1 MKLPT
6 SCKGSMVR
14 DRMIAM
20 STYKSL
26 GVWKESRTLYK
37 MLYAAVKQLPDD
49 EKYAMSSQMRRAVIS
64 ISSNIAEGQGRGT
77 IRDYIHFLYNSR
89 GSAYELETQIIA
101 CGDLFLIDKATLK
114 ILYYQN
120 KKVITL
126 LNALIDSL
134 ESKIAP
140 KNVQEEVAVY
150 GNGNYENLSTPE
162 L

>member
-1 MKLPT
+1 
-6 SCKGSMVR
+6 
-14 DRMIAM
+14 M

-101 CGDLFLIDKATLK
+101 CGDLLLIDKATLK

-134 ESKIAP
+134 ESKAAP
-140 KNVQEEVAVY
+140 KNMQEEVAVY
-150 GNGNYENLSTPE
+150 GNSNHENLSTLE
-162 L
+162 S

>member
-1 MKLPT
+1 ML
-6 SCKGSMVR
+6 CQGSMVR

-101 CGDLFLIDKATLK
+101 CGDLLLIDKATLK

-134 ESKIAP
+134 ESKAAP
-140 KNVQEEVAVY
+140 KNMQEEVAVY
-150 GNGNYENLSTPE
+150 GNSNHENLSTLE
-162 L
+162 S